1 MGRQVTISV
10 FPFQFRFG
18 ASAAVPTA
26 LNLRCTVTALTS
38 LNDFMAQTVV
48 VAAAFGGHEGTLT
61 ALSNGLTNHG
71 YHSPFH
77 LFEHKKWPDSCRI
90 QPFTSFCVGTA
101 INKAMQ
107 LVKKKTSHLV
117 RMAANTSCS
126 KRGKVPAVTLLPVI
140 SPHRLKPLAC
150 TLSLQKKMVKRVN
163 PKQRRVYRH
172 VHLFGDKGCLRRQH
186 QRLF

>member
-107 LVKKKTSHLV
+107 LVKKK
-117 RMAANTSCS
+117 RN
-126 KRGKVPAVTLLPVI
+126 RGCPGAGEELSPAVHKTIMPSTLVARASPVARMRVKRTVTRALFGPI
-140 SPHRLKPLAC
+140 
-150 TLSLQKKMVKRVN
+150 SLQRTAMVA
-163 PKQRRVYRH
+163 
-172 VHLFGDKGCLRRQH
+172 RQGM
-186 QRLF
+186 